1 MIGLESA
8 LPLLVVAVISIG
20 TGFGAAA
27 MFLKSQM
34 SYDLVAPGTTYVV
47 LVVIGLALSLS
58 IIAST
63 LPLLKRITGPEAT
76 RNG

>member
-1 MIGLESA
+1 MS
-8 LPLLVVAVISIG
+8 VIATG
-20 TGFGAAA
+20 TGFAAAA

-34 SYDLVAPGTTYVV
+34 QYDLVPPGAVYY
-47 LVVIGLALSLS
+47 GLTAFGPASSLG

-63 LPLLKRITGPEAT
+63 LPLLKRITGPEAA